1 MGVPGLYRW
10 LCQRYPQIRHR
21 MDDPARPVFNNLFID
36 LNPIIYRAV
45 STSKLTE
52 SLPTPEFL
60 AEFFRYLDMIVQVVE
75 PTDLIFIAVDGPAPS
90 AKARQQRAHR
100 YAHSRGYVPGQ
111 FDRCNIT
118 PGTEFMQALDAEI
131 VNFITRQRVKD
142 LTWGRATVLYS
153 SAFVPGEGE
162 HKLMN
167 YIREKRA
174 TDEWDPNQVHCF
186 YANDADVV
194 FLILQTHEPYSCN
207 LREID
212 AVAFQRDRMA
222 FEGKMSSMNW
232 GREAFEVVHFSL
244 LRQYLQHDFGV
255 DSSSLERVLDDFV
268 AMAFL
273 VGNDFIP
280 DFPDIDIKK
289 GAMDEIIGVYRALRK
304 DDQSKYLVDNGEFN
318 KPVLIEFLGGVCDCY
333 RAKNAAK
340 AGITGEAEEIR
351 KIYTEKSEQYLRS
364 KYPERSASDFSG
376 LVREMAQ
383 DIIYGFNWVLKYYAC
398 GCPSWTWF
406 YKFHYAPPLEFVIP
420 YINETDPVFEMGEP
434 NLPLVQLLAIIPP
447 SSAPLLPK
455 PLQHLLGEGSPIA
468 DLYPTEFKTDLND
481 RISDYQAV
489 VLIPMPDFGRVK
501 AEFDKHADELTEEE
515 EDRNYHAKAKKFDK
529 GLDYELVDIGQGTL
543 FRSVDL
549 SDRVPAGV
557 PFFHQM
563 PIRFEERTVPVEIF
577 ERPYKHNSLVVC
589 LEEEGYSKVEEAK
602 GLIGQEILVG
612 WPYMR
617 PAKVIGAMD
626 KANLLKE
633 NLTMAPRPNAV
644 EFPAEKVR
652 EQALKKTGLEMG
664 EIKVFLRVKVQN
676 RDGTYKNEPEFCPVQ
691 LYMPIDA
698 ADTKVL
704 FEPGPPREPE
714 NGEPLV
720 FPTGMAA
727 GFTGKLLKRNAN
739 KTLDVDVLQMT
750 QPPGITTLIAD
761 DRKNWVGADAFVKSI
776 GGISFKGLRHAM
788 THVMIT
794 PQNVNIAFALYSTHY
809 QVVEGVCKHIG
820 KDKVFADWLVPLM
833 KEWFAKTG
841 NLKQLIMEAVNR
853 GETRLPA
860 FSLEQLYGGNEQT
873 QKERFTE
880 LVEWMTEHAPAAKY
894 CLVSSSSDFVSAN
907 CLHEL
912 ESKVRNFKPT
922 IAPREIEDMP
932 EECTLWRT
940 KPYAASD
947 AMPSLG
953 QRVISIAPAGAATF
967 GEIGTV
973 IGVDGDEK
981 VVTVLFDNV
990 LPCGTT
996 LEGRLF
1002 TTRGLRL
1009 HLQDI
1014 YIIGGAQ
1021 KPARTGSK

>member
-1 MGVPGLYRW
+1 M
-10 LCQRYPQIRHR
+10 CQRYPQIRHR
-21 MDDPARPVFNNLFID
+21 ADDPSRPVFNNLFID
-36 LNPIIYRAV
+36 TNPVIYRAI
-45 STSKLTE
+45 STSKITD

-75 PTDLIFIAVDGPAPS
+75 PTDLIFIGADGPAPA
-90 AKARQQRAHR
+90 AKARQQRANR
-100 YAHSRGYVPGQ
+100 YAHSRGYMPGQ
-111 FDRCNIT
+111 FDRCSVT
-118 PGTEFMQALDAEI
+118 PGTEFMQALDEEI
-131 VNFITRQRVKD
+131 VKFITRQRAKD
-142 LTWGRATVLYS
+142 LTWSRATVLYS

-162 HKLMN
+162 HKFMN

-174 TDEWDPNQVHCF
+174 TGEWDRNQVHCF
-186 YANDADVV
+186 YANDADLM
-194 FLILQTHEPYSCN
+194 FLILQTHEPYACN
-207 LREID
+207 VREID

-232 GREAFEVVHFSL
+232 GREAFELVHFSL

-268 AMAFL
+268 AMSFL

-289 GAMDEIIGVYRALRK
+289 GAMSEIMGVYKALRK
-304 DDQSKYLVDNGEFN
+304 DDQSKYLVSNGEFN
-318 KPVLIEFLGGVCDCY
+318 KPFLIEFLSGVCDFY
-333 RAKNAAK
+333 RARNAEK
-340 AGITGEAEEIR
+340 KGITGEADELK
-351 KIYTEKSEQYLRS
+351 KIYRERNEEYLKS
-364 KYPERSASDFSG
+364 KYPERCESDFDG
-376 LVREMAQ
+376 LVREMSQ
-383 DIIYGFNWVLKYYAC
+383 EIIYAFNWVLKYYAC

-420 YINETDPVFEMGEP
+420 YINQVDPVFEVGEP
-434 NLPLVQLLAIIPP
+434 VLPLVQLLAVSPP
-447 SSAPLLPK
+447 TSAHLLPK
-455 PLQHLLGEGSPIA
+455 PLQYLLEEGSPIA
-468 DLYPTEFKTDLND
+468 DLYPTEFKTDKNE
-481 RISDYQAV
+481 RVSDYQAV
-489 VLIPMPDFGRVK
+489 ILIPMPDFDRVK
-501 AEFDKHADELTEEE
+501 AEFDKHVDELTEEE
-515 EDRNYHAKAKKFDK
+515 EDRNYHQKTKKFDA
-529 GLDYELVDIGQGTL
+529 GLEYELFEFGQGTI
-543 FRSVDL
+543 FEPVDL
-549 SDRVPAGV
+549 SDRVPPGV
-557 PFFHQM
+557 PFFQHM

-577 ERPYKHNSLVVC
+577 ERPYNHDSLVVC

-602 GLIGQEILVG
+602 GLIGKEILIG

-626 KANLLKE
+626 HANLLKE
-633 NLTMAPRPNAV
+633 NLTMAARPNAV

-652 EQALKKTGLEMG
+652 DQALRKTGLEMG

-691 LYMPIDA
+691 LYMPIDG

-704 FEPGPPREPE
+704 FEPGPPRELE
-714 NGEPLV
+714 EGEPLV
-720 FPTGMAA
+720 FATGMAA

-739 KTLDVDVLQMT
+739 KSLDVQVLQMT
-750 QPPGITTLIAD
+750 QPPGITTLIGN
-761 DRKNWVGADAFVKSI
+761 DRRNWVGADVFVKSI
-776 GGISFKGLRHAM
+776 GGISFKALRHAM
-788 THVMIT
+788 TSVIIS
-794 PQNVNIAFALYSTHY
+794 PQNVNIAFALYSMHH

-853 GETRLPA
+853 GETRLPP
-860 FSLEQLYGGNEQT
+860 FSLAELYGGNEQT
-873 QKERFTE
+873 QKERFAE
-880 LVEWMTEHAPAAKY
+880 LVEWMTENAPASKY
-894 CLVSSSSDFVSAN
+894 CLVSDSSDFVSAT

-932 EECTLWRT
+932 EECTLWRA
-940 KPYAASD
+940 KPYPGSD

-973 IGVDGDEK
+973 IGIDAEEK
-981 VVTVLFDNV
+981 IVSVLFDND

-1002 TTRGLRL
+1002 TPRGLRL

-1021 KPARTGSK
+1021 KPARTGR